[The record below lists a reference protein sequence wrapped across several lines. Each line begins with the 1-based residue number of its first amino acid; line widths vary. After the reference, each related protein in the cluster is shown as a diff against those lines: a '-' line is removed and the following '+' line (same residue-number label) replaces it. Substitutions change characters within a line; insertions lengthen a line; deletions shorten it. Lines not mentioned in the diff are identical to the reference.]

1 MYQSAN
7 HAPTV
12 NVVID
17 RCDGFADG
25 VTEAG
30 GTFVES
36 IDVDANNFTLYQDQ
50 VEAGIGIDGEWTGI
64 GILLAGQANHEPGL
78 QVQSSHRGLQLG
90 AIDVSEALYAA
101 LTDNRIEF
109 GIDQQ
114 SYLQGSLPLPLLTW
128 NAQVGQSLQQQNIDT
143 RSGLITTAPSNE
155 CTVYE
160 ACNVAAPTPSPEP
173 STTMPS
179 SSYTVSPQ
187 HWSIN
192 YPTTLLIVPF
202 LSLLST
208 LW

>member
-17 RCDGFADG
+17 RCDGFANG

-36 IDVDANNFTLYQDQ
+36 IDVDANNFTLYQEQ
-50 VEAGIGIDGEWTGI
+50 VEASIGIDGEWTGI
-64 GILLAGQANHEPGL
+64 GLLLAGQANHEPGL

-90 AIDVSEALYAA
+90 AIDVSDALYAA

-160 ACNVAAPTPSPEP
+160 ACNVAEPTPSPDP

-179 SSYTVSPQ
+179 SCTVSPQ
-187 HWSIN
+187 HWSVN
-192 YPTTLLIVPF
+192 VPTALLIVLF